1 MSSVEFR
8 ITGAKDDESRALM
21 PPRIQD
27 PLRHKPV
34 WAVYQVPRDAPQVVA
49 PHSALSDLAKAKAA
63 ADALNAERG
72 GAGSDHYFKV
82 YRAAKP
88 E

>member
-1 MSSVEFR
+1 MSSIEFR
-8 ITGAKDDESRALM
+8 ITGAKDDESRILM

-34 WAVYQVPRDAPQVVA
+34 WAVYKVPRGAP
-49 PHSALSDLAKAKAA
+49 PIGTRHSALSDLATAKAA

-72 GAGSDHYFKV
+72 GAGSSHYFKV
-82 YRAAKP
+82 FRAIP